1 MQNAGISTV
10 LATNAKYFIP
20 NTELKEGQIVVG
32 KVNELE
38 EDGTARIII
47 NGKIITATVVEEA
60 LSKGKFYFEVKD
72 FKDGKVELKVI
83 SEIKQNDQKNSAQI
97 LKELDIPVTKDSEA
111 VIKLFLQSERAITKS
126 EVLEVMNQLL
136 KTPNKQLVLDS
147 LSFLMK
153 KNYPIN
159 GTLLQSLVTSSE
171 TDLSKI
177 FSTIENLSKE
187 LTNTNVGKQ
196 LHSMINLLKNNSMIT
211 DFQQEQFRLGMQLI
225 ADSNNDTNIVNT
237 WNKQF
242 TSKEIIQS
250 KPFAQ
255 EVFQNIFKLAEHSPT
270 VSKAILNMVSD
281 LPEFSSVKT
290 ELTRVPLNLANQLFS
305 IEETSLID
313 DQQLPSST
321 LLPLGK
327 NEIID
332 IKNKIDTFMTKHISN
347 DPIHSEEKLAFITQV
362 LSTINEDGKSN
373 QLTKLFLQNQLFNGV
388 NSNSSDPVNELFQ
401 LLNKDHIQN
410 NDVNADQMT
419 KQIKN
424 HQDLIGFNTESKI
437 RDLSSLNKAIM
448 NEQFPTLKEIALKAL
463 NSNLPEGIKHPIEQ
477 LITKITASQITMIHQ
492 NGPEYNYS
500 TVVPLFLNNWSTD
513 LTIQWTGK
521 ESSSNSKE
529 IQSNHCHILFF
540 LELET
545 LKETMVDVS
554 IQNRV
559 VNVTIFNNNTAL
571 NAMISSTQPL
581 IKESLA
587 KHDFQLSMIKCLPF
601 NNEREQKMKELK
613 FNNSLLSSREYTGV
627 DLLI

>member
-97 LKELDIPVTKDSEA
+97 LKELDIPFTKESEA
-111 VIKLFLQSERAITKS
+111 VIKLFLQSERPITKS
-126 EVLEVMNQLL
+126 EVLEAMNQLL
-136 KTPNKQLVLDS
+136 KSPNKQLVLDS
-147 LSFLMK
+147 LSFLIK

-159 GTLLQSLVTSSE
+159 GALLQSLVTNSE
-171 TDLSKI
+171 IDLTNI
-177 FSTIENLSKE
+177 FSTIDNLPKE
-187 LTNTNVGKQ
+187 LTTTNVGKQ
-196 LHSMINLLKNNSMIT
+196 LQSMIGLMKNNSIIT
-211 DFQQEQFRLGMQLI
+211 DFQREQFQLAMQLI
-225 ADSNNDTNIVNT
+225 TDTNDDTNLVNT
-237 WNKQF
+237 WNKQYC
-242 TSKEIIQS
+242 SKDISQS
-250 KPFAQ
+250 KLFGQ
-255 EVFQNIFKLAEHSPT
+255 EVFQNVFKLAEHSPT
-270 VSKAILNMVSD
+270 VSKAILNILSD

-305 IEETSLID
+305 LEETSLID
-313 DQQLPSST
+313 EHQPPSNS

-327 NEIID
+327 TEIND
-332 IKNKIDTFMTKHISN
+332 IKNKIDTFMTKHLSN
-347 DPIHSEEKLAFITQV
+347 DLIDTEEKIVFLTQV
-362 LSTINEDGKSN
+362 LSAINEDGKSN
-373 QLTKLFLQNQLFNGV
+373 QISKLFLQNQLFNGI
-388 NSNSSDPVNELFQ
+388 NTLSTDPINELFQ
-401 LLNKDHIQN
+401 LLSKNKLQN
-410 NDVNADQMT
+410 SDVNADQIT
-419 KQIKN
+419 KQISN
-424 HQDLIGFNTESKI
+424 HHDLVGLNTETKI
-437 RDLSSLNKAIM
+437 RDLSLLNKALM

-463 NSNLPEGIKHPIEQ
+463 NSNLPEGIKLPIEQ
-477 LITKITASQITMIHQ
+477 LITKITAGQLTMIHQ

-500 TVVPLFLNNWSTD
+500 TVIPIFLNNWSTD

-521 ESSSNSKE
+521 ESSSHSKE

-559 VNVTIFNNNTAL
+559 VNVTIFNNNKGL
-571 NAMISSTQPL
+571 NAIIASTQQL

-587 KHDFQLSMIKCLPF
+587 KHDFQLSIIKCLPF
-601 NNEREQKMKELK
+601 DNEREQKVKELK

>member
-97 LKELDIPVTKDSEA
+97 LKELDIPITKDSEA

-136 KTPNKQLVLDS
+136 KSPNKQLVLDS

-177 FSTIENLSKE
+177 FSTIENLPKE

-196 LHSMINLLKNNSMIT
+196 LHSMINLLKNNSMIN
-211 DFQQEQFRLGMQLI
+211 DFQQEQFQLGMQLI
-225 ADSNNDTNIVNT
+225 TDSNDDTSLVNT

-242 TSKEIIQS
+242 TTKEISQS
-250 KPFAQ
+250 RSFAQ
-255 EVFQNIFKLAEHSPT
+255 EVFQNVFKLAEHSPT
-270 VSKAILNMVSD
+270 VSKAILNIVSD

-305 IEETSLID
+305 VEETSLID
-313 DQQLPSST
+313 DQQLPSSS

-327 NEIID
+327 LEIND

-347 DPIHSEEKLAFITQV
+347 DPIHSEEKIAFLTQV

-373 QLTKLFLQNQLFNGV
+373 QFTKLFLQNQLFNGMH
-388 NSNSSDPVNELFQ
+388 SSSSDPVNELFQ
-401 LLNKDHIQN
+401 LLSNDNIQN
-410 NDVNADQMT
+410 NDVNAEQMT

-424 HQDLIGFNTESKI
+424 HHDLVGFNTESKI

-448 NEQFPTLKEIALKAL
+448 NE
-463 NSNLPEGIKHPIEQ
+463 
-477 LITKITASQITMIHQ
+477 
-492 NGPEYNYS
+492 
-500 TVVPLFLNNWSTD
+500 
-513 LTIQWTGK
+513 
-521 ESSSNSKE
+521 
-529 IQSNHCHILFF
+529 
-540 LELET
+540 
-545 LKETMVDVS
+545 
-554 IQNRV
+554 
-559 VNVTIFNNNTAL
+559 
-571 NAMISSTQPL
+571 
-581 IKESLA
+581 
-587 KHDFQLSMIKCLPF
+587 
-601 NNEREQKMKELK
+601 
-613 FNNSLLSSREYTGV
+613 
-627 DLLI
+627 

>member
-97 LKELDIPVTKDSEA
+97 LKELDIPFTKESEA
-111 VIKLFLQSERAITKS
+111 VIKLFLQSERPITKS
-126 EVLEVMNQLL
+126 EVLEAMNQLL
-136 KTPNKQLVLDS
+136 KSPNKQLVLDS
-147 LSFLMK
+147 ISFLMK

-159 GTLLQSLVTSSE
+159 GVLLQSLVTSSD

-177 FSTIENLSKE
+177 FSTIDNLPNE
-187 LTNTNVGKQ
+187 LTSTNVGKQ
-196 LHSMINLLKNNSMIT
+196 LHSMISLMKNNSIIT
-211 DFQQEQFRLGMQLI
+211 DFQHEQFQLAMQLI
-225 ADSNNDTNIVNT
+225 TGTNDDTNLVNT
-237 WNKQF
+237 WNKQY
-242 TSKEIIQS
+242 SLKDISQS
-250 KPFAQ
+250 KVFGQ
-255 EVFQNIFKLAEHSPT
+255 EVFQNVFKLAEHSPT
-270 VSKAILNMVSD
+270 ISKAILNILSD

-305 IEETSLID
+305 IEEASLID
-313 DQQLPSST
+313 NHQLPSNS
-321 LLPLGK
+321 LMPLGK
-327 NEIID
+327 TEISN
-332 IKNKIDTFMTKHISN
+332 IKNKIENFMTNHLSN
-347 DPIHSEEKLAFITQV
+347 DPIHTEEKIAFLTQV

-373 QLTKLFLQNQLFNGV
+373 QLTKLFLQNQLFNGM
-388 NSNSSDPVNELFQ
+388 NSLSPDPINELFQ
-401 LLNKDHIQN
+401 LLSKNKIQN
-410 NDVNADQMT
+410 SDVNADQLT
-419 KQIKN
+419 KQISN
-424 HQDLIGFNTESKI
+424 HHDLIGLNTESKI
-437 RDLSSLNKAIM
+437 RDLSLLNKALM

-477 LITKITASQITMIHQ
+477 LITKITAGQLTMIHQ

-500 TVVPLFLNNWSTD
+500 TVIPIFLNNWSTD

-521 ESSSNSKE
+521 ESSSHKE

-540 LELET
+540 LELAT

-559 VNVTIFNNNTAL
+559 VNVTIFNNNNAL
-571 NAMISSTQPL
+571 NTIISSTQQL

>member
-83 SEIKQNDQKNSAQI
+83 SEIKQNDQKNTAQI

-136 KTPNKQLVLDS
+136 KSPNKQLVLDS

-159 GTLLQSLVTSSE
+159 GTLLQSLVNSSE
-171 TDLSKI
+171 TELSKI
-177 FSTIENLSKE
+177 FSTIENLPKE

-211 DFQQEQFRLGMQLI
+211 DFQQEQFQLGMQLI
-225 ADSNNDTNIVNT
+225 TDPNDDTNIVNT

-250 KPFAQ
+250 KLFGQ
-255 EVFQNIFKLAEHSPT
+255 EVFQNVFKLAEHSPT
-270 VSKAILNMVSD
+270 VSKAILSILSD

-290 ELTRVPLNLANQLFS
+290 DLTRIPLNLANQLFHL
-305 IEETSLID
+305 EETSLLD
-313 DQQLPSST
+313 DQLPSNS

-327 NEIID
+327 TEIND

-347 DPIHSEEKLAFITQV
+347 DSIHSEEKIAFLTQV

-373 QLTKLFLQNQLFNGV
+373 LLTKLFLQNQLFNGV
-388 NSNSSDPVNELFQ
+388 NSSTSDPVNELFQ
-401 LLNKDHIQN
+401 LLSKDNIKN
-410 NDVNADQMT
+410 SEVNADQIT

-424 HQDLIGFNTESKI
+424 HHDLVGFNTESKI
-437 RDLSSLNKAIM
+437 RDLSSLNKAIL

-477 LITKITASQITMIHQ
+477 LIMKITAGQISMIHQ

-500 TVVPLFLNNWSTD
+500 TVIPLFLNNWSTD
-513 LTIQWTGK
+513 LTIQWSGK